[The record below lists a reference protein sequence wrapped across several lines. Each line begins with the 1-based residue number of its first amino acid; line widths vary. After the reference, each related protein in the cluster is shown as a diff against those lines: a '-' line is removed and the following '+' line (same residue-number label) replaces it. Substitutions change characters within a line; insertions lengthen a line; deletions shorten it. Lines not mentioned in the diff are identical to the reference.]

1 MTPLVVLVVD
11 DDDRNRKIAQ
21 DVLVHDGLE
30 TMGAATS
37 LEALALA
44 RDRSP
49 DLVLLDLRLPDAE
62 GTDTLRSL
70 RADPVTATIPVVAL
84 TAVTGARDAL
94 LAAGFDGY
102 IEKPIDVLTFPAEV
116 RRLCGE

>member
-37 LEALALA
+37 VEALALA
-44 RDRSP
+44 RDRCP
-49 DLVLLDLRLPDAE
+49 DLVLLDLRLPDAD